1 MYIAHHHI
9 RVSTPNSSLYM
20 NSRLVSSCIRVCLKS
35 IAQLNSNSFIST
47 LVASQLHKIVI
58 RISQNLVHLVHWRTL
73 RDGIEAKKEEHCKK
87 WLLLWYFR
95 FFWEKW
101 SWLNGWELDKVK
113 GRVIEGKL
121 KTRESRKML
130 ILIGE
135 EQKREEREN

>member
-20 NSRLVSSCIRVCLKS
+20 NSRLVSSCIRIC
-35 IAQLNSNSFIST
+35 LNSNSFIFT

-58 RISQNLVHLVHWRTL
+58 HISQHLVHLVHWRTL